1 MVDIPEIG
9 DQLPWIMVP
18 TTREP
23 LLPLNGLAG
32 HRVIIGVA
40 GPEIDPASIV
50 TALEN
55 ATTMLRDRDA
65 YWLVVTGALPDNPT
79 LPSIRNPRG
88 RLLPD
93 PDVTTRRALGVF
105 DVFDGVVSLRANPG
119 LRVAECAHHQGP
131 KALQEAEHWLAQ
143 ALISPEQPDLGLEVD
158 APVLVIP
165 DVIEA
170 PLRDRLIAA
179 WNEDGHEQTGYLRP
193 DGDGSLIHVVNPV
206 RKRRSD
212 HFLDEAG
219 VLTTLVHTR
228 IRHRV
233 APWVERATH
242 FRIGFAERYRVA
254 CYEAETAGF
263 FAPHRDFSDASPH
276 RHFAMTI
283 ALNDDF
289 TGGGL
294 RFPEFGSREYV
305 LKPGQAIV
313 YACTLLHE
321 VTPVTIGRRFALVNF
336 LTNGE
341 GARTVADYQRD
352 HGVTPEHKTVG

>member
-1 MVDIPEIG
+1 MVDMPEIG
-9 DQLPWIMVP
+9 DPLPWIMVP

-40 GPEIDPASIV
+40 GPEIDSASIV

-55 ATTMLRDRDA
+55 AATMLGDLDA
-65 YWLVVTGALPDNPT
+65 YWLVVTGALPDNPA

-93 PDVTTRRALGVF
+93 PDGTTRRALGVSE
-105 DVFDGVVSLRANPG
+105 VFDGMVSLRANPG
-119 LRVAECAHHQGP
+119 LRVTECAHHQGP
-131 KALQEAEHWLAQ
+131 KALQQAEHWLAQ
-143 ALISPEQPDLGLEVD
+143 ALTSPEQRHAGPEVD
-158 APVLVIP
+158 APVLMIP

-170 PLRDRLIAA
+170 ALRDRLIAA
-179 WNEDGHEQTGYLRP
+179 WSEDGHEETGYLRQ
-193 DGDGSLIHVVNPV
+193 DGDGSVIHVVNPA

-212 HFLDEAG
+212 HFLDEADA
-219 VLTTLVHTR
+219 LTALVHAR

-254 CYEAETAGF
+254 CYEAETSGF
-263 FAPHRDFSDASPH
+263 FAPHRDFSDTSPH

-283 ALNDDF
+283 ALNDGF
-289 TGGGL
+289 AGGGL
-294 RFPEFGSREYV
+294 RFPEFGSR
-305 LKPGQAIV
+305 
-313 YACTLLHE
+313 
-321 VTPVTIGRRFALVNF
+321 
-336 LTNGE
+336 
-341 GARTVADYQRD
+341 
-352 HGVTPEHKTVG
+352 

>member
-1 MVDIPEIG
+1 MVDMLEIG
-9 DQLPWIMVP
+9 DPLPWIMLP

-40 GPEIDPASIV
+40 SPEIDLASIV

-55 ATTMLRDRDA
+55 AATMLRDYDA
-65 YWLVVTGALPDNPT
+65 YWLIVTGALPDNPA

-93 PDVTTRRALGVF
+93 PDGATRRSLRISEVS
-105 DVFDGVVSLRANPG
+105 DGVVSLRADPG

-131 KALQEAEHWLAQ
+131 RALQEVQNWLSK
-143 ALISPEQPDLGLEVD
+143 ALSSTDQPNLGPNID
-158 APVLVIP
+158 APVLMIP

-170 PLRDRLIAA
+170 ALRDRLIGA
-179 WNEDGHEQTGYLRP
+179 WSKGGHEQTGYLRP
-193 DGDGSLIHVVNPV
+193 GDDGSLIHVVNAA

-212 HFLDEAG
+212 HFLDEASS
-219 VLTTLVHTR
+219 LAALVHTR

-242 FRIGFAERYRVA
+242 FRIAFAERYRVA
-254 CYEAETAGF
+254 CYEAETNGF
-263 FAPHRDFSDASPH
+263 FAQHRDFSDVSPH

-283 ALNDDF
+283 ALNDGF

-313 YACTLLHE
+313 YAGTLLHE
-321 VTPVTIGRRFALVNF
+321 VTPVTAGRRFALVNF
-336 LTNGE
+336 LTNGK
-341 GARTVADYQRD
+341 GAKAVAGYQRD
-352 HGVTPEHKTVG
+352 HGAIPKKKTVV